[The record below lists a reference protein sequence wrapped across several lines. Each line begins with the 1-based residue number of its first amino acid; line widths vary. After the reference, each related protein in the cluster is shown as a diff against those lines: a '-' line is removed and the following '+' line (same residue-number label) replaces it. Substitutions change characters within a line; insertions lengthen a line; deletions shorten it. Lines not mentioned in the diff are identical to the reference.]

1 MRLWVLKIQKIED
14 IAMILCD
21 TSVWS
26 TISTWMRIS
35 SAYHGAKRGKD
46 TSKRLNEGT
55 EE

>member
-35 SAYHGAKRGKD
+35 SAYHGAKRGERYIK
-46 TSKRLNEGT
+46 EI
-55 EE
+55 E